1 MILLLVGFRQTSS
14 DITTRA
20 AATTKQHGGASTLP
34 TVNFRTNPDLTTSTA
49 DLRTAQF
56 TVPKVT
62 FGSLDVTSSAES
74 ASKSG
79 SFKAEVVNLDHR
91 TNTNSEKNV

>member
-14 DITTRA
+14 DITIRA
-20 AATTKQHGGASTLP
+20 TATTKQHGGASTLP
-34 TVNFRTNPDLTTSTA
+34 TVNFRTNPDLTTTA
-49 DLRTAQF
+49 DLRTTQF
-56 TVPKVT
+56 TAPKAT

-74 ASKSG
+74 ALKSG
-79 SFKAEVVNLDHR
+79 SLKAEIVGLDHR